1 LLLFLQKKKTF
12 LPCPEMHHAELVCAS
27 AFSFLQ
33 GASHAEELVAQARE
47 LGLAALGIADRN
59 TVAGVVRAHEAAK
72 REGVRLL
79 VGARLGFV
87 DGTPDVVCYPADRA
101 AWGRLTTL
109 LTLGKRRARKGEC
122 VLTLADLAAHAAG
135 QVAIIV
141 ADRPE
146 AAVLGEL
153 REMLGGRAWLAAR
166 RHHAADDLRRLHRL
180 SALAQAAR
188 LPLVATHDVLYHHP
202 GRKPL
207 ADVMTCIRLGTTI
220 ERAGL
225 ALAPHAERHLKPP
238 GETARLF
245 RAFPEAVAASL
256 EIMDRVGFSLDQL
269 AYEYPD
275 EPVPPGRTPDEHL
288 AHLTWAGAALR
299 YPAGVPAKVR
309 ETIAKELAMIGKLA
323 YARYFLTVHD
333 IVRFARR
340 QGILCQ
346 GRGSAAN
353 SAVCFALG
361 ITAVDPTEIDLL
373 FERFVSAERREPPDI
388 DVDFEHERREEVIQY
403 IYRRYG
409 HDRAAIAATV
419 IHYRPK
425 MAIREVGR
433 VMGLSEDTTAALS
446 SQSWGSRSGG
456 DELWS
461 AERLA
466 EVGMDAASPDLARTI
481 ALARELVGFP
491 RHLSQHVG
499 GFVLTRGPLIE
510 TVPIGPAAMEERYFI
525 EWDKDDIDA
534 LGIMKVDVLAL
545 GMLTCIRKAF
555 ALLRAR
561 GIPITDLA
569 DVPREDPATYRMLC
583 RGDSIGVF
591 QVESRAQMN
600 MLPRLRPARFYD
612 LVIEVAIVRPGP
624 IQGDMVHPYLR
635 RRQGREKVHFPSPDP
650 AHGPPDELE
659 RLLGK
664 TLGVPLFQEQA
675 MRIAIEAAKFTPEE
689 ANALRRAMATFRHV
703 GTINT
708 FFGKMVDGMVAR
720 GYARDFAER
729 CFRQIEGFGTYG
741 FPESH
746 AASFAQLVY
755 VSAWLKC
762 HHPAAFACALLNSQ
776 PMGFYAPAQIV
787 RDAREHGVAVRG
799 IDVGCSGWDCA
810 VEKEGQGF
818 HPWTPPRAEPLE
830 PITKVKGSGAAG
842 PSGSRAEPSP
852 SLIAL
857 RLGLRLIDGFREDW
871 ARRLE
876 AARPF
881 ADFAAL
887 ARLFTTGAG
896 LPRAALVMLAEADAL
911 RSLGL
916 DRRAALWR
924 VRGLEAAAPPLLA
937 MLDPAPSAAN
947 LPAMA
952 AGEHVAAD
960 YQTTG
965 LSLRAHPMRFLRASF
980 AAAGVASCAEA
991 TTRRDG
997 ARVRL
1002 AGVVLV
1008 RQRPGSAAG
1017 VVFATIE
1024 DETGIAN
1031 IVIWPAVLE
1040 RFRRAVL
1047 GASVLEVAGRVQ
1059 RSEEGVVHVVADT
1072 LADRSAWLAM
1082 LEGDGPVPVPL
1093 ARADEVARPGP
1104 EEARAVGL
1112 PRSRDFH

>member
-1 LLLFLQKKKTF
+1 
-12 LPCPEMHHAELVCAS
+12 MCATS
-27 AFSFLQ
+27 FSFLE
-33 GASHAEELVAQARE
+33 GASHAEELVGQARA
-47 LGLAALGIADRN
+47 LGLAALGVADRN
-59 TVAGVVRAHEAAK
+59 TVAGVVRAHEAARK
-72 REGVRLL
+72 AGLPLL

-87 DGTPDVVCYPADRA
+87 DGTPEVVVYPTDRA

-109 LTLGKRRARKGEC
+109 LTLGKRRAKKGAC
-122 VLTLADLAAHAAG
+122 VLTRADLAAHAEGLVGIAMG
-135 QVAIIV
+135 G
-141 ADRPE
+141 E
-146 AAVLGEL
+146 AAALQGL
-153 REMLGGRAWLAAR
+153 REVFGRRIWLAAR
-166 RHHAADDLRRLHRL
+166 RDHSAEDGRRLA
-180 SALAQAAR
+180 ALAEMGR
-188 LPLVATHDVLYHHP
+188 LVRMPLVATNDVLFHHP
-202 GRKPL
+202 ARKML

-220 ERAGL
+220 EKAGL
-225 ALAPHAERHLKPP
+225 ALAPHAERHLKPAQ
-238 GETARLF
+238 ETARLF
-245 RAFPEAVAASL
+245 RAYPEAVAASL
-256 EIMDRVGFSLDQL
+256 EIVSQVEFSLDQL

-275 EPVPPGRTPDEHL
+275 EPVPPGRTADEHL
-288 AHLTWAGAALR
+288 AVLTWEGAAQR
-299 YPAGVPAKVR
+299 YPRGVPDKVR
-309 ETIAKELAMIGKLA
+309 ATIAKELAMIARLS

-333 IVRFARR
+333 IVVFARAR
-340 QGILCQ
+340 GILCQ

-403 IYRRYG
+403 LYARYG

-433 VMGLSEDTTAALS
+433 VMGLSEDTTGILS
-446 SQSWGSRSGG
+446 SQSWGSRSGAG
-456 DELWS
+456 ELWS
-461 AERLA
+461 PERLA
-466 EVGMDAASPDLARTI
+466 EVGLDGESMALARTLQ
-481 ALARELVGFP
+481 LARELIGFP

-510 TVPIGPAAMEERYFI
+510 TVPIGPAAMDDRYFI
-525 EWDKDDIDA
+525 EWDKDDIDT

-561 GIPITDLA
+561 GFPITDLA
-569 DVPREDPATYRMLC
+569 DVPREDAATYRMLC
-583 RGDSIGVF
+583 RGDSVGVF

-600 MLPRLRPARFYD
+600 MLPRLRPAKFYD

-635 RRQGREKVHFPSPDP
+635 RRQGKEAVHFPSPDP
-650 AHGPPDELE
+650 AHGAPDELE
-659 RLLGK
+659 RVLGK

-708 FFGKMVDGMVAR
+708 FFGKMVDGMAAR
-720 GYARDFAER
+720 GYERDFAER

-787 RDAREHGVAVRG
+787 RDAREHGVLVRG
-799 IDVGCSGWDCA
+799 IDVLVSAWDCD
-810 VEKEGQGF
+810 VE
-818 HPWTPPRAEPLE
+818 
-830 PITKVKGSGAAG
+830 AAG
-842 PSGSRAEPSP
+842 RDV
-852 SLIAL
+852 AL
-857 RLGLRLIDGFREDW
+857 RLGFRLIDGFREDW
-871 ARRLE
+871 ARRIM
-876 AARPF
+876 AGRPV

-887 ARLFTTGAG
+887 TRIGM
-896 LPRAALVMLAEADAL
+896 PRAALVMLAEADAL
-911 RSLGL
+911 RGLGL
-916 DRRAALWR
+916 DRRQGLWR
-924 VRGLEAAAPPLLA
+924 VRGLENEAPPLLA
-937 MLDPAPSAAN
+937 MLDPPPGNAA
-947 LPAMA
+947 LPAMRQ
-952 AGEHVAAD
+952 GEHVAAD
-960 YQTTG
+960 YQATG
-965 LSLRAHPMRFLRASF
+965 LSLRAHPVRLLRRVL
-980 AAAGVASCAEA
+980 AAEGVATCAEA
-991 TTRRDG
+991 TSRRDG
-997 ARVRL
+997 AKVRV

-1008 RQRPGSAAG
+1008 RQRPGSASG

-1024 DETGIAN
+1024 DETGVAN
-1031 IVIWPAVLE
+1031 IVIWPSVME

-1047 GASVLEVAGRVQ
+1047 GSQVLEVAGKVQ
-1059 RSEEGVVHVVADT
+1059 RSEEGVVHVVADALT
-1072 LADRSAWLAM
+1072 DRTALLGL
-1082 LEGDGPVPVPL
+1082 LEGEGLRIAPAP
-1093 ARADEVARPGP
+1093 ADEANRTPP
-1104 EEARAVGL
+1104 
-1112 PRSRDFH
+1112 PDMPKSRDFH